1 MTELVLFYAFAAV
14 VLVWALL
21 TVTARNVFHSA
32 LYLAMSLFG
41 VAAVF
46 ALLGSFFL
54 AGLQVLLYIGA
65 VVVLS
70 IFVISMTRNIS
81 GAAGAQFTGLKAP
94 AAVVAL
100 LTGGLLTLAV
110 TRTPWETP
118 YSPSAAAGGLA
129 DDAAAIGL
137 HLLSDFSIPFEAVS
151 VLLLAA
157 LLGAVAIIAKDNA

>member
-14 VLVWALL
+14 TLVWAVL
-21 TVTARNVFHSA
+21 TVTAKNVFHSA

-41 VAAVF
+41 VAALF

-70 IFVISMTRNIS
+70 IFVISMTRNITGGS
-81 GAAGAQFTGLKAP
+81 GAQLNGLKAP
-94 AAVVAL
+94 AAVVSV
-100 LTGGLLTLAV
+100 LTGVLLAFAAA
-110 TRTPWETP
+110 RGDWGTP
-118 YSPSAAAGGLA
+118 YTPSAAAGGMA
-129 DDAAAIGL
+129 DDAVAIGYHIL
-137 HLLSDFSIPFEAVS
+137 TDFAIPFEAVS

-157 LLGAVAIIAKDNA
+157 LLGAIAIIAKEEA

>member
-1 MTELVLFYAFAAV
+1 MTEQILFYFFAAV
-14 VLVWALL
+14 VLIWAVL

-70 IFVISMTRNIS
+70 IFVISMTRNIT
-81 GAAGAQFTGLKAP
+81 GAPGTQFTGLKAP
-94 AAVVAL
+94 AAAVAL

-110 TRTPWETP
+110 TRTQWGAP
-118 YSPSAAAGGLA
+118 YSPSPAAGGMA
-129 DDAAAIGL
+129 DDAVAIGQ
-137 HLLSDFSIPFEAVS
+137 HLLGGFALPFEAVS